1 MAQVDIRVNGR
12 EYRIT
17 CDDGQ
22 EDRLQQLAAYFDRY
36 VSQLAGDLG
45 QIGDARLMLLSALS
59 LCDELFEAKNRAED
73 LEHATDE
80 LDDDT
85 AGAAS
90 KAIKAAAQRVTE
102 MTERMQ

>member
-22 EDRLQQLAAYFDRY
+22 EARLQQLAAYFDRY
-36 VSQLAGDLG
+36 VTQLADDLG

-59 LCDELFEAKNRAED
+59 LCDELFEAKGRAED
-73 LEHATDE
+73 LEHATDS
-80 LDDDT
+80 LDADT

-90 KAIKAAAQRVTE
+90 RAIEAAVQRVNE
-102 MTERMQ
+102 ISERVQ

>member
-22 EDRLQQLAAYFDRY
+22 EARLQQLAAYFDRY
-36 VSQLAGDLG
+36 VTQLADDLG

-59 LCDELFEAKNRAED
+59 LCDELFEAKARAED
-73 LEHATDE
+73 LEHATDS
-80 LDDDT
+80 LDADT

-90 KAIKAAAQRVTE
+90 RAIEAAVQRVNE
-102 MTERMQ
+102 ISERVQ